1 MTNDTNSKGS
11 TQWFYFSITGMQT
24 NREYTFRIV
33 NFTKKDSLFN
43 YGMRPV
49 GYSMRE
55 NRNLDPNNYPYEI

>member
-11 TQWFYFSITGMQT
+11 TQWFYFSIAGMQA
-24 NREYTFRIV
+24 NREYNFRIV

-49 GYSMRE
+49 GYSMR
-55 NRNLDPNNYPYEI
+55 